1 MELNNMNPT
10 EENVTVFTDSVVFDT
25 IKDISTRAE
34 VGLKKY
40 GTTMDRT
47 DLTASDWVEH
57 AYQELLDGALYL
69 KRLKKDILELQE
81 ELDASKSE
89 IEFLRHELESTRFF
103 SSKGKDPNTGYI
115 TGTNIASSITTPNP
129 NNTVTHTGI
138 KKPYAWHR

>member
-1 MELNNMNPT
+1 MNQE
-10 EENVTVFTDSVVFDT
+10 EENVTVFTDSIVFET
-25 IKDISTRAE
+25 IKDISARAE

-69 KRLKKDILELQE
+69 KRLKKDMVALQQELE
-81 ELDASKSE
+81 ASKLE
-89 IEFLRHELESTRFF
+89 IEFLRKELESTKFF
-103 SSKGKDPNTGYI
+103 SSKGKDPNTFHI
-115 TGTNIASSITTPNP
+115 SGTDIASSVATIATPNP
-129 NNTVTHTGI
+129 NNVTHTGI